1 MTVHL
6 FGAVSSPSC
15 ANFALQRTADDNDD
29 EYDEEVVSTI
39 KQNFYVDDCLKSIAT
54 EEQAITLVKE
64 LRDVCARGG
73 FNVTKWVSN
82 SRAVLASIPK
92 DDKAKQMKELDLDR
106 EKLPVERA
114 LGIQWNIENDTFTF
128 QVNVKSQ
135 PLTRR
140 GLLSMV
146 SSVLKAKLKLQ
157 ELCRLKY
164 GWDDAIPRHLS
175 RPLMKWLADLNQLS
189 TFQVPRCMK
198 PEDFGEIK
206 TAQLHHFSDASELG
220 YGTASYIRM
229 TNDKDEMHT
238 ALVMGKARVTPLKQV
253 TIPRLEL
260 AAATLSVRIDRMLKT
275 EMQIQMEDSVFWTDS
290 QSVFKYINNE
300 TKRFQTFVANRISVI
315 RDLSSPSQW
324 RYVSSK
330 QNPAEDAS
338 RDMNVEVFLSSRR
351 WLKGPDYLLEPETEW
366 PTTPK
371 EVNYLSSSDAEVRK
385 ELSVNSVSVDER
397 KPMTR
402 FIEHF

>member
-1 MTVHL
+1 
-6 FGAVSSPSC
+6 
-15 ANFALQRTADDNDD
+15 
-29 EYDEEVVSTI
+29 
-39 KQNFYVDDCLKSIAT
+39 
-54 EEQAITLVKE
+54 
-64 LRDVCARGG
+64 
-73 FNVTKWVSN
+73 
-82 SRAVLASIPK
+82 
-92 DDKAKQMKELDLDR
+92 
-106 EKLPVERA
+106 
-114 LGIQWNIENDTFTF
+114 
-128 QVNVKSQ
+128 
-135 PLTRR
+135 
-140 GLLSMV
+140 
-146 SSVLKAKLKLQ
+146 
-157 ELCRLKY
+157 
-164 GWDDAIPRHLS
+164 
-175 RPLMKWLADLNQLS
+175 MKWLADLNQLS
-189 TFQVPRCMK
+189 TFQVPHCMK

-229 TNDKDEMHT
+229 TNDKDEIHT

-275 EMQIQMEDSVFWTDS
+275 ELQIQMEDSVFWTDS
-290 QSVFKYINNE
+290 QSVLKYINNE

-330 QNPAEDAS
+330 QNPVDDAS

-351 WLKGPDYLLEPETEW
+351 WLKGPDYLLEPEKW

-385 ELSVNSVSVDER
+385 ELSINSVSVDER

-402 FIEHF
+402 FIEHFSKWNSLKRAVAWMLKLKETVRQLSKMRHKISKQTDLVKEHMDAFKQTLGPQRLSVEDLEEAERDVICYVQEQHFKQ